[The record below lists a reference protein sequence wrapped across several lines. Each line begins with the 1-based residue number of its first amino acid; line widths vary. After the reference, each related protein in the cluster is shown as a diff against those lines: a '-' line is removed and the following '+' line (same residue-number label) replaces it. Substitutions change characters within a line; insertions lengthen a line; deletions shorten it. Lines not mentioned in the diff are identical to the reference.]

1 MGQTLIN
8 SENPVSA
15 LLNQALEIDDPEQR
29 QEYLKQVC
37 GENRELFEEV
47 ESLLHFAF
55 VLDEYKE
62 EDLLL
67 IGQQVGK
74 FKVEK
79 EIGRGGMGAV
89 YLGKRSETYQ
99 QLGAIKVIKR
109 VLLNEAGI
117 RDFSKE
123 IKKQA
128 RLDHR
133 NIAKLSRSIFG

>member
-1 MGQTLIN
+1 MIMMSQTLIN

-47 ESLLHFAF
+47 ESLLNFASI
-55 VLDEYKE
+55 LDEYKE

-89 YLGKRSETYQ
+89 YLG
-99 QLGAIKVIKR
+99 
-109 VLLNEAGI
+109 
-117 RDFSKE
+117 
-123 IKKQA
+123 
-128 RLDHR
+128 
-133 NIAKLSRSIFG
+133 